1 MKKITLIFSSLLLS
15 IVGLNQGF
23 ASSNAGTQNIMEVS
37 TENDSNIVNSETSTI
52 ALTEEFV
59 QSEFSHFYDINTQTL
74 SLSSLNSPF
83 SDLMVYNVLGQ
94 EVLNQKLSGKT
105 ETLDM
110 SGLVNGLYIVK
121 INFDADSKV
130 IKVLKQ

>member
-23 ASSNAGTQNIMEVS
+23 ASSIKDTHNTVAVFADHDS
-37 TENDSNIVNSETSTI
+37 TFVNSELSTI
-52 ALTEEFV
+52 LVAEELV
-59 QSEFSHFYDINTQTL
+59 QSEFTHFYDINTQTL
-74 SLSSLNSPF
+74 SLSSPNSPF